1 MKAKRIEIIKTL
13 FGRAKELGIDA
24 ETLRDDIAPAV
35 IGKRISEANNYE
47 LGKVIDYIT
56 QRAGRKPTPAPLPGG
71 ESTPSG
77 FACHPSRGE
86 YKKYPSS
93 RKGLLD
99 EVRDLAIERYGQEEY
114 AERLN
119 NLCARFGEKDGYH
132 KMRVAGLKRLKERIK
147 ELNRSDP
154 WEKQGTTDFTDC
166 TDKENKNNGKL

>member
-1 MKAKRIEIIKTL
+1 MKLKKHEIRKAL
-13 FGRAKELGIDA
+13 FGRAKELGISA

-47 LGKVIDYIT
+47 LGQIIDYIT
-56 QRAGRKPTPAPLPGG
+56 NRAGRK
-71 ESTPSG
+71 STPPFG
-77 FACHPSRGE
+77 HPSRGE

-93 RKGLLD
+93 RAGLLA

-132 KMRVAGLKRLKERIK
+132 KMRVGALKKLKERIK
-147 ELNRSDP
+147 ELNKTDP
-154 WEKQGTTDFTDC
+154 WEK
-166 TDKENKNNGKL
+166 NPPP